1 MASRSKNKTA
11 TKKSGAKRAARE
23 LAAPKPEAGKR
34 GKAAGR
40 GPAHPS
46 ATELVIIT
54 GLSGSG
60 KGTALKAFED
70 LGYYS
75 VDNLPIE
82 LIPKFA
88 ELVKGAPNIGRAAL
102 VVDIRERAALEQLP
116 AMFARLQ
123 RQLQTRLLF
132 LEADDAVL
140 IRRFSET
147 RRPHPLGTRQSVA
160 ESIRSERERLEPI
173 REVADPIINTG
184 KFNVHD
190 LRATIHETFGAEAKE
205 NSILV
210 QVSSFGF
217 RHGVPTD
224 SDLVFDVRFLPNPN
238 YIPEFKEKTGKH
250 AGVARYIRSFPQTG
264 EFIERISELLI
275 YLLPHY
281 IKEGKSYLT
290 ISFGCTGGHHRS
302 VMMAIEMKKRL
313 EAAGYR
319 VKQTH
324 RDIKK

>member
-1 MASRSKNKTA
+1 
-11 TKKSGAKRAARE
+11 
-23 LAAPKPEAGKR
+23 
-34 GKAAGR
+34 
-40 GPAHPS
+40 
-46 ATELVIIT
+46 
-54 GLSGSG
+54 
-60 KGTALKAFED
+60 
-70 LGYYS
+70 
-75 VDNLPIE
+75 
-82 LIPKFA
+82 
-88 ELVKGAPNIGRAAL
+88 
-102 VVDIRERAALEQLP
+102 
-116 AMFARLQ
+116 
-123 RQLQTRLLF
+123 
-132 LEADDAVL
+132 
-140 IRRFSET
+140 
-147 RRPHPLGTRQSVA
+147 GTRQSVA

-275 YLLPHY
+275 
-281 IKEGKSYLT
+281 
-290 ISFGCTGGHHRS
+290 
-302 VMMAIEMKKRL
+302 
-313 EAAGYR
+313 
-319 VKQTH
+319 
-324 RDIKK
+324 